1 MNVRSVRPM
10 LRRPRAAAAPAARSL
25 PALLASLSALAGLAA
40 CSSSASAP
48 AHPAG
53 GTASVVNGVQQIT
66 VHAKDFS
73 FTPSTITVHP
83 GKVRIV
89 LVNDGGGAPHDW
101 QVPDFPADFVALT
114 ANGQTKEATF
124 TAPAPGRYQ
133 FVCTIHIRQGM
144 TGTLVVL
151 PH

>member
-1 MNVRSVRPM
+1 MSYGLLTASAGSVPIM
-10 LRRPRAAAAPAARSL
+10 RRPPAAVLAVTLSL
-25 PALLASLSALAGLAA
+25 PLLLAG
-40 CSSSASAP
+40 CGSSGSGPSAP
-48 AHPAG
+48 KPAG
-53 GTASVVNGVQQIT
+53 ATASTVNGIQQIAL
-66 VHAKDFS
+66 HAKDFS

-101 QVPDFPADFVALT
+101 QLSDFPADFVPLA
-114 ANGQTKEATF
+114 ANGETREATF
-124 TAPAPGRYQ
+124 TAPSPGRYQ
-133 FVCTIHIRQGM
+133 FVCTIHTRQGM